1 MSIIS
6 PLAQSLT
13 PYVPGEQPRADI
25 PWIKLNTNEN
35 PYPPSPAV
43 RPAIEQAAAC
53 LPLYPE
59 PTSHLVC
66 QAVAHRHGLTAEQVF
81 VGNGS
86 DDVLALCFPAFFQ
99 GQWQPIRMA
108 DITYSFYQVYA
119 ALFGVSTEICPL
131 NTDFTMPIDRFC
143 QGPCAGVLLTNPNA
157 PTGLAVP
164 LAAIERVLQAQPD
177 CLVLVDEAY
186 VEFGAQS
193 AVSLIDRYPNLLVVR
208 TLSKSHGLAGLRVG
222 YAMGQIPL
230 IDALTRIK
238 DSFNSYPVDRLAQ
251 AGAAAALA
259 DDAYT
264 RGCCQK
270 IIHTRTWFVQAL
282 RERGFDVLD
291 SMANFVFARPVDG
304 DAAGW
309 QSYLRAKGILVR
321 RFDAPRIGDRLR
333 ISIGTDADMRTLIE
347 TLDARPSSFS
357 SAT

>member
-13 PYVPGEQPRADI
+13 PYVPGEQPRTDI

-43 RPAIEQAAAC
+43 QPAIEQAIAH

-59 PTSHLVC
+59 PTSRIVR
-66 QAVAHRHGLTAEQVF
+66 QAVARRHGLTEQQVF
-81 VGNGS
+81 IGNGS

-99 GQWQPIRMA
+99 GQELPVRLA

-119 ALFGVSTEICPL
+119 ALFGVPAETCPL
-131 NTDFTMPIDRFC
+131 DDAFQMPVDAFC

-157 PTGLAVP
+157 PTGLSLP
-164 LAAIERVLQAQPD
+164 LCAIERVLQAQPD

-193 AVSLIDRYPNLLVVR
+193 AVGLIDRYPNLLVVR

-222 YAMGQIPL
+222 YAMGQPPL
-230 IDALTRIK
+230 IQALTSIK

-264 RGCCQK
+264 QHCCRK
-270 IIHTRTWFVQAL
+270 IIHTRAWFTQAL

-291 SMANFVFARPVDG
+291 SMANFVFARPADG
-304 DAAGW
+304 DAVGLQA
-309 QSYLRAKGILVR
+309 YLRSKGILVR
-321 RFDAPRIGDRLR
+321 HFDAPRIADRLR
-333 ISIGTDADMRTLIE
+333 ISIGTDCHMQALIE
-347 TLDARPSSFS
+347 ALDAR
-357 SAT
+357 

>member
-13 PYVPGEQPRADI
+13 PYVPGEQPRADVK
-25 PWIKLNTNEN
+25 WIKLNTNEN

-43 RPAIEQAAAC
+43 FPAIEKAAAH

-59 PTSHLVC
+59 PTSQIVR
-66 QAVAHRHGLTAEQVF
+66 QAVARRHGLCENQVF
-81 VGNGS
+81 IGNGS

-99 GQWQPIRMA
+99 GQGLAVRMP

-119 ALFGVSTEICPL
+119 ALFGVPVQICPL
-131 NTDFTMPIDRFC
+131 DAAFQMPIDAFC
-143 QGPCAGVLLTNPNA
+143 DGPCAGILWTNPNA
-157 PTGLAVP
+157 PTGIAVAP
-164 LAAIERVLQAQPD
+164 SVIERVLQAQPN

-193 AVSLIDRYPNLLVVR
+193 VVGLIDRYPNLLVVR

-222 YAMGQIPL
+222 YAMGQPPL

-251 AGAAAALA
+251 AGAAASLA

-264 RGCCQK
+264 HTCCQK
-270 IIHTRTWFVQAL
+270 IIQTRTWFVQAL
-282 RERGFDVLD
+282 RARGFDVLD
-291 SMANFVFARPVDG
+291 SRANFVFVRPADGAAVDLQ
-304 DAAGW
+304 A
-309 QSYLRAKGILVR
+309 YLRNKGILVR
-321 RFDAPRIGDRLR
+321 HFNAPRINDRLR
-333 ISIGTDADMRTLIE
+333 ISIGTDADMQALIDAM
-347 TLDARPSSFS
+347 DAR
-357 SAT
+357 